1 MNDVAIRVEGLGKR
15 YRLGQRE
22 RYRALR
28 DLLGDALRAP
38 SRLLRANGAGRNGQP
53 QHIWALKDVTF
64 QVREGEVFG
73 LVGRNGAG
81 KTTLLKILARVTRP
95 TTGHAEV
102 HGRMGT
108 LLEVGTG
115 FHPELSGRENV
126 FLSGAILGM
135 SRREIL
141 RKFDEIVA
149 FAEVEKFIDTPLKH
163 YSTGMQMRLAFAVA
177 AHLEPEILLI
187 DEVLAVGDL
196 EFQKKCL
203 GKMSEVARTGR
214 TILFVSHQLNQIRRL
229 CGTVIWVDAGTIRQM
244 GPTAQVV
251 GAYEAAMT
259 SGESS
264 SRDRSDGPN
273 VKARFLGWEIA
284 EPRGETPHILSGWGE
299 VTFRFTLQVNEP
311 VQMGHHGITLFN
323 SDGQMMWGTAADNLN
338 LDPGRHVLSYRISSL
353 PVKPG
358 MYSWM
363 VSLWENGEQ
372 IDLWTCVPEL
382 LVATPPVGHPRDEWA
397 GFLNIPY
404 KLDVDKTDAR

>member
-15 YRLGQRE
+15 YRLGQRQ

-38 SRLLRANGAGRNGQP
+38 SRLLRPNGAGRNGQP

-64 QVREGEVFG
+64 AVRQGEVFG

-203 GKMSEVARTGR
+203 GKMSEVARGGR

-259 SGESS
+259 SGQWG
-264 SRDRSDGPN
+264 SRAREDGPT

-284 EPRGETPHILSGWGE
+284 EPRNSRPNVLETHGPLTVRFRVE
-299 VTFRFTLQVNEP
+299 VNQPMRNV
-311 VQMGHHGITLFN
+311 HHGVALFN
-323 SDGQMMWGTAADNLN
+323 SDNQLMWAWSASNLQ
-338 LDPGRHVLSYRISSL
+338 LVPGLHYICYRFPGL
-353 PVKPG
+353 PLRPAI
-358 MYSWM
+358 YSWQ
-363 VSLWENGEQ
+363 VSLWDDDGQ
-372 IDLWTCVPEL
+372 VDLWNCSPEMII
-382 LVATPPVGHPRDEWA
+382 ATENYQHALDEWN
-397 GFLNIPY
+397 GVLNVPCSFEVNQP
-404 KLDVDKTDAR
+404 L

>member
-1 MNDVAIRVEGLGKR
+1 MNDLAIRVEALGKR
-15 YRLGQRE
+15 YRLAHRE
-22 RYRALR
+22 PYRALR
-28 DLLGDALRAP
+28 DVLGSALRAP
-38 SRLLRANGAGRNGQP
+38 ARLWRANGSSRNGHP
-53 QHIWALKDVTF
+53 DFLWALKDVSF
-64 QVREGEVFG
+64 EVHEGEVFG
-73 LVGRNGAG
+73 LIGRNGAG

-95 TTGHAEV
+95 TTGSAQV

-135 SRREIL
+135 NRREIL

-229 CGTVIWVDAGTIRQM
+229 CGTVLWVDAGAIRQL
-244 GPTAQVV
+244 GPTAPVV

-259 SGESS
+259 SGQWAARERAGS
-264 SRDRSDGPN
+264 PH

-284 EPRGETPHILSGWGE
+284 SARGESPHMLSTWDE
-299 VTFRFTLQVNEP
+299 VTFRFTLDVHQP
-311 VQMGHHGITLFN
+311 VRMGHHGITLYN
-323 SDGQMMWGTAADNLN
+323 SEGQMMWGTAADNLQ
-338 LDPGRHVLSYRISSL
+338 LDPGRHILSYRLSSL

-358 MYSWM
+358 IYSWM

-372 IDLWTCVPEL
+372 IDLWTCVPDL
-382 LVATPPVGHPRDEWA
+382 LVATPPVAHPRDEWA

-404 KLDVDKTDAR
+404 KLDVDKTDAQ